1 MITLI
6 VVLTT
11 VAAALLLVGAAVY
24 ARVRRVRRKRDAEA
38 SERGGKHVRA
48 APAAVLL
55 HAGMA
60 CRRSCSA
67 EQCMS
72 GQQGR
77 APPRSRAC
85 CLCPGARRT
94 ARAPRQ
100 HGGRPNLTLTHVRAA
115 RGRTRCCRPAR
126 SACRRSWWTA
136 RRSRACP
143 ATRAARR
150 AAARATRRACT
161 PTARLA
167 RRAAAAPGSGPDFM
181 MRSVMSLPDTLR
193 MRSQARGA
201 PPWKLPACAC
211 CGAGR
216 AGRAPEVSHPAL
228 CARASTAAALPH
240 PNPAARRAR
249 QELLAELEIGQPLG
263 RGSYGRVYRGA
274 RRPNAPPAAPPL
286 RPVRAAPVARPSRL
300 RRLRAPLGRPG
311 SWCCA
316 AAVQGAGWCMHV
328 PSSSIWEGADGGPDG
343 GPAGED
349 WGQP

>member
-1 MITLI
+1 MPPNLQRR
-6 VVLTT
+6 
-11 VAAALLLVGAAVY
+11 AV
-24 ARVRRVRRKRDAEA
+24 
-38 SERGGKHVRA
+38 HVRSAGPSPAPLTRLLSVPGRAAHGAGA
-48 APAAVLL
+48 APA
-55 HAGMA
+55 
-60 CRRSCSA
+60 RRPTKPYSDPC
-67 EQCMS
+67 
-72 GQQGR
+72 
-77 APPRSRAC
+77 
-85 CLCPGARRT
+85 
-94 ARAPRQ
+94 
-100 HGGRPNLTLTHVRAA
+100 
-115 RGRTRCCRPAR
+115 
-126 SACRRSWWTA
+126 
-136 RRSRACP
+136 
-143 ATRAARR
+143 ARR
-150 AAARATRRACT
+150 ARQDALLPPGALGVPPVVVDGAALARMPSDPRRSPGGSAGNS
-161 PTARLA
+161 ARLHPNGSSSPQGGGS
-167 RRAAAAPGSGPDFM
+167 APGSGPDFM

-193 MRSQARGA
+193 MRSQARG
-201 PPWKLPACAC
+201 PPPGKLPACAC

>member
-1 MITLI
+1 MAAPRRWARAAAGATAGCPRRAPARRPWAVGAQADAGARWAAGPALGQEQEPIGAAGARRGRVAEGAGRQCARNQRGRKAITLRGIHTYLRARGGGAQAVMITLI

-167 RRAAAAPGSGPDFM
+167 RRAAAA
-181 MRSVMSLPDTLR
+181 R
-193 MRSQARGA
+193 
-201 PPWKLPACAC
+201 
-211 CGAGR
+211 
-216 AGRAPEVSHPAL
+216 
-228 CARASTAAALPH
+228 
-240 PNPAARRAR
+240 PAA
-249 QELLAELEIGQPLG
+249 
-263 RGSYGRVYRGA
+263 
-274 RRPNAPPAAPPL
+274 
-286 RPVRAAPVARPSRL
+286 
-300 RRLRAPLGRPG
+300 
-311 SWCCA
+311 
-316 AAVQGAGWCMHV
+316 
-328 PSSSIWEGADGGPDG
+328 GPTS
-343 GPAGED
+343 
-349 WGQP
+349 